1 MSCNVSNDALSTSKQ
16 NPMTRKK
23 SGSILKKQS
32 SFRNKKK
39 KKKKYNQDEQ
49 STPGKKIKQ
58 QSVGF
63 IVPDYDPSQE
73 EKEHQQVVDEI
84 YEAYNLEITVV
95 HDGRDIPET
104 EESLVGKTFRI
115 EGDEVISF
123 GSSNSATVVLP
134 TEHFVKT
141 EATIRMWG
149 SQYYMFS
156 GRKTETLGKK
166 TCWCCI
172 LLCVV

>member
-49 STPGKKIKQ
+49 STPGKTSKQ

-104 EESLVGKTFRI
+104 EESLGKNVSHRGWRGDFFWVQQLCHGSVAHRTFCQNGSDNKNVGF
-115 EGDEVISF
+115 
-123 GSSNSATVVLP
+123 TVLHV
-134 TEHFVKT
+134 
-141 EATIRMWG
+141 
-149 SQYYMFS
+149 
-156 GRKTETLGKK
+156 
-166 TCWCCI
+166 
-172 LLCVV
+172 

>member
-1 MSCNVSNDALSTSKQ
+1 M
-16 NPMTRKK
+16 
-23 SGSILKKQS
+23 
-32 SFRNKKK
+32 
-39 KKKKYNQDEQ
+39 
-49 STPGKKIKQ
+49 
-58 QSVGF
+58 GF
-63 IVPDYDPSQE
+63 IVPDYNPSQE

-84 YEAYNLEITVV
+84 YEAYNIEITVV
-95 HDGRDIPET
+95 HDGRETPET

-115 EGDEVISF
+115 DGDEVISF

-134 TEHFVKT
+134 TEHYVNT

-172 LLCVV
+172 FLCVVEPDLSRNLTQSFIIVYSVSFSVRGPTPCEISDSSR